1 MRGRS
6 IVPAEAGRCGDRPIA
21 APFERRLIA
30 SGDAVARANSSASP
44 RAALILWSA
53 ELALS
58 GKRTLPFLLKKA
70 NLNQYY
76 PFLKQKAGGASWR

>member
-44 RAALILWSA
+44 RAALILWS
-53 ELALS
+53 LR
-58 GKRTLPFLLKKA
+58 KRTLFLLKKA
-70 NLNQYY
+70 NFSTTL
-76 PFLKQKAGGASWR
+76 F